1 MLVSDYLSHI
11 TKGEVKQLYLSD
23 IGTTSPTV
31 TQQANIDTLI
41 VYINE
46 ANLELHKHFGLLQ
59 KEYVLTDVTNNTLHS
74 IPTDFLYAI
83 SATFDDGTEVAIND
97 ERQNFIDDIDYN
109 VSILFPAPFKVL
121 VKGTDWLTPARDDI
135 SIIYV
140 SIPPVLTLTT
150 DFADLPQVYNE
161 ALYNYV
167 AYKAHASVKGDM
179 KAENNT
185 YYLRYNESI
194 KNIRLLGMRNSDNL
208 DSNVKLTDR
217 GFV

>member
-1 MLVSDYLSHI
+1 M
-11 TKGEVKQLYLSD
+11 
-23 IGTTSPTV
+23 
-31 TQQANIDTLI
+31 
-41 VYINE
+41 
-46 ANLELHKHFGLLQ
+46 
-59 KEYVLTDVTNNTLHS
+59 HS

-109 VSILFPAPFKVL
+109 VS
-121 VKGTDWLTPARDDI
+121 PARDDI